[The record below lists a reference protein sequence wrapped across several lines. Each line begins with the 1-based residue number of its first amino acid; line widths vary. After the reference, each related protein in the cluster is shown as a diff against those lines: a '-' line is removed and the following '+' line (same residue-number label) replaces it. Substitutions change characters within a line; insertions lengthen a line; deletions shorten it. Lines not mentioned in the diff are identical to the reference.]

1 MYGATQV
8 EPHSWLFF
16 CKKVIA
22 ISVSK
27 PFQFRFKNGIKVDV
41 ARNKVMACLIPY
53 LKIPLNIG
61 DFIFATSANFSKIV
75 FNNVNRVAGVARFLG
90 LCGKLCHFAVI
101 NSYIKK
107 ILDTVSEYV
116 YNVYTDTMSVKEI
129 CMPRASE
136 KLEKERKNE
145 IINACAELYR
155 TKSFKDIRFKDIAGN
170 TSFTRTSIYNYY
182 KTKEEI
188 FLALF
193 EREYQDFNENLFNLI
208 ETNETLSREKLADEL
223 SSIIEK
229 RVLMLKLLAINIYD
243 MEENSRKERLVDFK
257 IQYGKTLDLL
267 RRLLKKY
274 FKKINI
280 KEMDEFIFSFLP
292 FLHGVY
298 PYVFHTKKQTMAM
311 KTAKIIF
318 KEKTIKEMTQVA
330 LKIMLP
336 CK

>member
-1 MYGATQV
+1 
-8 EPHSWLFF
+8 
-16 CKKVIA
+16 
-22 ISVSK
+22 
-27 PFQFRFKNGIKVDV
+27 
-41 ARNKVMACLIPY
+41 
-53 LKIPLNIG
+53 
-61 DFIFATSANFSKIV
+61 
-75 FNNVNRVAGVARFLG
+75 
-90 LCGKLCHFAVI
+90 
-101 NSYIKK
+101 
-107 ILDTVSEYV
+107 
-116 YNVYTDTMSVKEI
+116 
-129 CMPRASE
+129 MPRASE

-155 TKSFKDIRFKDIAGN
+155 AKSFKDIRFKDIADN
-170 TSFTRTSIYNYY
+170 ISFTRTSIYNYY

-193 EREYQDFNENLFNLI
+193 EREYQDFNEDLFNLI
-208 ETNETLSREKLADEL
+208 ETNETLSREQLADEL

-336 CK
+336 YK

>member
-1 MYGATQV
+1 
-8 EPHSWLFF
+8 
-16 CKKVIA
+16 
-22 ISVSK
+22 
-27 PFQFRFKNGIKVDV
+27 
-41 ARNKVMACLIPY
+41 
-53 LKIPLNIG
+53 
-61 DFIFATSANFSKIV
+61 
-75 FNNVNRVAGVARFLG
+75 
-90 LCGKLCHFAVI
+90 
-101 NSYIKK
+101 
-107 ILDTVSEYV
+107 
-116 YNVYTDTMSVKEI
+116 
-129 CMPRASE
+129 MPRASE

-155 TKSFKDIRFKDIAGN
+155 TKSFKDIRFKDIADN

-193 EREYQDFNENLFNLI
+193 EREYQDFNEDLFNLI

-267 RRLLKKY
+267 KRLLKKY

-336 CK
+336 YK

>member
-1 MYGATQV
+1 
-8 EPHSWLFF
+8 
-16 CKKVIA
+16 
-22 ISVSK
+22 
-27 PFQFRFKNGIKVDV
+27 
-41 ARNKVMACLIPY
+41 
-53 LKIPLNIG
+53 
-61 DFIFATSANFSKIV
+61 
-75 FNNVNRVAGVARFLG
+75 
-90 LCGKLCHFAVI
+90 
-101 NSYIKK
+101 
-107 ILDTVSEYV
+107 
-116 YNVYTDTMSVKEI
+116 
-129 CMPRASE
+129 MPRASE

-155 TKSFKDIRFKDIAGN
+155 TKSFKDIRFKDIADN

-193 EREYQDFNENLFNLI
+193 EREYQDFNEDLFNLI

-223 SSIIEK
+223 SSTIEK

-336 CK
+336 YK